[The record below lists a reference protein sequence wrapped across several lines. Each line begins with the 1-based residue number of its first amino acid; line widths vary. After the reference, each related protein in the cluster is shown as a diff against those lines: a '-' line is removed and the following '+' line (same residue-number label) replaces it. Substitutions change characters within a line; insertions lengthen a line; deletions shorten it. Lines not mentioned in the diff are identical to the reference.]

1 MLILPVAENELE
13 EILKLQ
19 YAAYRSEAELLG
31 DFNIQPLTETLDEL
45 RLEFLGGKIYK
56 AVSED
61 GAIIGSVRGYTKNG
75 TLHIGKLMVL
85 PEYRC
90 RGIGSELLLFIEE
103 DNRELRKE
111 LFTSDRS
118 VNNLKLYEGSGYV
131 RFKTV
136 PVSEKYNLVYLEK
149 K

>member
-1 MLILPVAENELE
+1 MVILPVAEDELK

-45 RLEFLGGKIYK
+45 RLEYLNGKVYK

-61 GAIIGSVRGYTKNG
+61 GAIIGSVRCYIKNR

-85 PEYRC
+85 PEYRR
-90 RGIGSELLLFIEE
+90 RGIGSALLRFIEE
-103 DNRELRKE
+103 DNAGLRKE
-111 LFTSDRS
+111 LYTSDRS
-118 VNNLKLYEGSGYV
+118 VNNLKLYECSGYV
-131 RFKTV
+131 RFRTV

-149 K
+149 E